1 MSNLTEINN
10 QELLNFIRGDEYQGP
25 ISFAA
30 QDLGVNE
37 ALIDFIRDEHI
48 KVEGGFS
55 ANNQLYV
62 IYSKIVT
69 PSELEAVKDKGI
81 FASLKLYGSSGKYK
95 GVVDAKGKS
104 IIPNM
109 YYTITPFMNNIMKI
123 EYKGN
128 KFGLMRLSGEIILE
142 PKYDRI
148 DPLGE
153 LVFAVSFGGKL
164 GFMNLNGQEVIPF
177 MYEIPDNEVV
187 FHQGLACV
195 EKKINDDISLFGYI
209 NHKNE
214 EVIPF
219 KFGWQ
224 IDFDKADSIKNVET
238 IHIGD
243 DLRHDTYLLS
253 LDGTITFLESEYVD
267 NFDYD
272 EYNARHVYDE
282 SRRTENEDNL
292 DAFEGDASNRWNID

>member
-30 QDLGVNE
+30 QDLGVSE

-81 FASLKLYGSSGKYK
+81 FASLKLYGFSGKYK

-148 DPLGE
+148 D
-153 LVFAVSFGGKL
+153 
-164 GFMNLNGQEVIPF
+164 
-177 MYEIPDNEVV
+177 NEVV

-224 IDFDKADSIKNVET
+224 IDFDKADSIKNV
-238 IHIGD
+238 
-243 DLRHDTYLLS
+243 
-253 LDGTITFLESEYVD
+253 
-267 NFDYD
+267 
-272 EYNARHVYDE
+272 
-282 SRRTENEDNL
+282 
-292 DAFEGDASNRWNID
+292 

>member
-1 MSNLTEINN
+1 MSNLSKINN

-30 QDLGVNE
+30 QDLGVSE

-48 KVEGGFS
+48 KVEGSFS

-81 FASLKLYGSSGKYK
+81 FASLKLYGFSGKYK

-187 FHQGLACV
+187 L
-195 EKKINDDISLFGYI
+195 
-209 NHKNE
+209 
-214 EVIPF
+214 
-219 KFGWQ
+219 
-224 IDFDKADSIKNVET
+224 T
-238 IHIGD
+238 
-243 DLRHDTYLLS
+243 
-253 LDGTITFLESEYVD
+253 
-267 NFDYD
+267 DYD
-272 EYNARHVYDE
+272 AWHFVLNKWY
-282 SRRTENEDNL
+282 L
-292 DAFEGDASNRWNID
+292 NIDCDDELTWDKDHAWLDTLSAKEITGNLANSLAGKNTMPII